1 MIVNLGTREG
11 YNLACALRGP
21 DAERG
26 TDFTGC
32 LKSVFTAP
40 LRLYAGVSELGAEV
54 HELHITNLMDLRD
67 CLTAEAQPSGIAH
80 YMAHVVAGFTA
91 LGAWD
96 ADSTVCRLH
105 IMAKAIYD
113 LVAYGSEYHLAKT
126 IDIINQTIDALAK
139 DQS

>member
-54 HELHITNLMDLRD
+54 HELRITDLMNLRD
-67 CLTAEAQPSGIAH
+67 CLTAEARSSDIAH
-80 YMAHVVAGFTA
+80 YMAHVVAGFAA

-96 ADSTVCRLH
+96 ADSAIYRLR
-105 IMAKAIYD
+105 IMAKAMFD
-113 LVAYGSEYHLAKT
+113 LIAYGSEYNLAKT